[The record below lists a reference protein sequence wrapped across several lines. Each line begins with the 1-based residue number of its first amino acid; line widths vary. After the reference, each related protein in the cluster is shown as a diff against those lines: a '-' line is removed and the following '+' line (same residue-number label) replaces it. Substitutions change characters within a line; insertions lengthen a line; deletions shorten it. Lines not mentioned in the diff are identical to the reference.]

1 MKSLLR
7 VRRDELKLVYLN
19 YLKFMEKLFPKDSK
33 LNISTNVLNHYII
46 SKIPFMHKS
55 LDKYHFIPA
64 YYCRSYYGKR
74 YA

>member
-19 YLKFMEKLFPKDSK
+19 YLKSMEKLFIVGSK
-33 LNISTNVLNHYII
+33 LNLATDVLNHYAVY
-46 SKIPFMHKS
+46 KMPYMHKS

-64 YYCRSYYGKR
+64 YCRSYYSRR